1 MTELQKAALLAD
13 ELIRTYVERGDE
25 LDSLKGSH
33 LGFAY
38 EGNWAS
44 IGGYGKSGKQY
55 PQTKILVSMI
65 KGKEVEFV
73 FDLAKIYNK
82 IKVEKN
88 QQKLFD

>member
-1 MTELQKAALLAD
+1 LDILQD
-13 ELIRTYVERGDE
+13 WSIR
-25 LDSLKGSH
+25 
-33 LGFAY
+33 
-38 EGNWAS
+38 